1 MISVTGPK
9 FLIAHFQE
17 NGHSAPELEAEII
30 QLCFK
35 IMKLNKP
42 KIYKTIVNNDLH
54 RKCEK
59 AGIRKTH
66 IDKVKKEELKKSR
79 EQQEQLSEII
89 EKDMDKLVDKASVE
103 QPIPNNEIVSF
114 LSSATNFSKD
124 ITTYDY
130 ENTALNED
138 TNSDLEGRPAT
149 IVKTESLDE
158 VKQEK
163 QLTSPFKNLE
173 IKKENDA
180 SIIANSGP
188 LAKEQIKIVKPNSPQ
203 KPPPQKQKQKLSV
216 KDYQRREAEEVQ
228 IVGVRQGLVSR
239 QRQVRVLHETF
250 SRASDN
256 FFLCVG
262 WGGGRFCGY
271 FISKKIPNSLVSFW
285 CLCSGWSDRY
295 PCVVD
300 N

>member
-103 QPIPNNEIVSF
+103 QPIPNNVIVSF

-256 FFLCVG
+256 FFRVW
-262 WGGGRFCGY
+262 WGGGGQILWLLY
-271 FISKKIPNSLVSFW
+271 
-285 CLCSGWSDRY
+285 
-295 PCVVD
+295 
-300 N
+300 

>member
-1 MISVTGPK
+1 
-9 FLIAHFQE
+9 
-17 NGHSAPELEAEII
+17 
-30 QLCFK
+30 
-35 IMKLNKP
+35 MKLNKP

-103 QPIPNNEIVSF
+103 QPIPNNVIVSF

-138 TNSDLEGRPAT
+138 TNSCLEGRPAT

-256 FFLCVG
+256 FFVCVV
-262 WGGGRFCGY
+262 GGGRFCGY
-271 FISKKIPNSLVSFW
+271 FISKKYLILWSHFGVFVLGGLIDILVWLTIDSSHSIVKI
-285 CLCSGWSDRY
+285 L
-295 PCVVD
+295 
-300 N
+300 